1 MHVYMNKLT
10 YEYDNDDKVKD
21 ALVGLNGM
29 DDNSQFTD
37 SQLKLISSD
46 LPDGQTFDTINNQ
59 DLIKLARQK
68 LVNYILGK
76 W

>member
-76 W
+76 

>member
-10 YEYDNDDKVKD
+10 YEYDNDDKIKD

-46 LPDGQTFDTINNQ
+46 LPDGQIFDTINNQ

-76 W
+76 

>member
-1 MHVYMNKLT
+1 MHVYMCKLT
-10 YEYDNDDKVKD
+10 YEYDNDGKATD

-29 DDNSQFTD
+29 DDNNQFTD
-37 SQLKLISSD
+37 SQLKLINSD

-76 W
+76 

>member
-10 YEYDNDDKVKD
+10 YEYDNDGKVTD

-29 DDNSQFTD
+29 DDNNQFTD
-37 SQLKLISSD
+37 SQLKLINSD
-46 LPDGQTFDTINNQ
+46 LTDGQTFDTINNQ
-59 DLIKLARQK
+59 DLINLARQK

-76 W
+76 

>member
-1 MHVYMNKLT
+1 MHVYMSKLT
-10 YEYDNDDKVKD
+10 YEYDNDGKVTD

-29 DDNSQFTD
+29 DDNNQFTD
-37 SQLKLISSD
+37 SQLKLMSSD

-76 W
+76 